1 MKDTG
6 AVGWGY
12 MGVCLTQSFLD
23 TQLQEKNDS
32 IYYLRSPP
40 QASTVLVECGMRLWY
55 RMTCIM
61 GTMRARH
68 GNYVGKRRP
77 RINLERRERATSCRL
92 REGKNVKGDVL
103 RDCGYSMLW
112 KNGGFVVNDRD
123 ENHED
128 IRLCG
133 RSVVGA

>member
-6 AVGWGY
+6 AVDWGY
-12 MGVCLTQSFLD
+12 MGVCLIQSFLD

-61 GTMRARH
+61 GTMRAM
-68 GNYVGKRRP
+68 RRGR
-77 RINLERRERATSCRL
+77 RIIIQREIIYERGETSRRCSCEDSELQLKPVLGVYRLTVHLLHVVHKVVRAA
-92 REGKNVKGDVL
+92 VL
-103 RDCGYSMLW
+103 DL
-112 KNGGFVVNDRD
+112 
-123 ENHED
+123 
-128 IRLCG
+128 
-133 RSVVGA
+133 